1 MSNESPIERWRREK
15 ARLAEGKPLEDITG
29 TVVVSNNSNLYK
41 RPGEFCSHPE
51 DMTATMKGYKVC
63 LACGQT
69 VAEGVAR
76 SREEVEE
83 ETLVGPIIN
92 SVEIN
97 LAINRNQGED
107 DVQVEDDGKK
117 EEDDQEEGYVK

>member
-15 ARLAEGKPLEDITG
+15 ARLADGMPLEGVTG
-29 TVVVSNNSNLYK
+29 GTVVSNNSNLYK

-51 DMTATMKGYKVC
+51 DMTAIMKGYKVC

-69 VAEGVAR
+69 IAEGVSR

-83 ETLVGPIIN
+83 EMPISTIIK
-92 SVEIN
+92 SAEIN
-97 LAINRNQGED
+97 LEMSQDQG
-107 DVQVEDDGKK
+107 EDDGKK
-117 EEDDQEEGYVK
+117 EGNDQEEWNDQEEGYVK